1 MTSQPCLPVI
11 WRYTVEVALPS
22 WVPEI
27 ETKPAPMPLLLVQS
41 FVNTYEADT
50 DVDLLEDLDVGVRWL
65 REAGLAGG
73 GSVTS
78 GELERSR
85 EVRESLRALLVQNAG
100 GDVPS
105 LAQLEPLI
113 ALGAAS
119 SLQPNV
125 GVDGRIN
132 LEAHEGAT
140 SIRLGSLLLIVRDA
154 QRDGSWDRL
163 KACRNDECLWAFY
176 DRSHAGR
183 GAWCDM
189 ASCGNKI
196 KNRNLRAR
204 RASLA

>member
-1 MTSQPCLPVI
+1 MWISLRTWTAGFAGSG
-11 WRYTVEVALPS
+11 RR
-22 WVPEI
+22 
-27 ETKPAPMPLLLVQS
+27 
-41 FVNTYEADT
+41 D
-50 DVDLLEDLDVGVRWL
+50 WL
-65 REAGLAGG
+65 GG

-100 GDVPS
+100 GDGPS

-113 ALGAAS
+113 ALGTAS

-125 GVDGRIN
+125 GDDGRVN
-132 LEAHEGAT
+132 LEADVGAA
-140 SIRLGSLLLIVRDA
+140 SVRLGSLLLIVRDA

-204 RASLA
+204 RGVSVVVVTAQEGPVLRTVVRPG